1 MPLNFIEAKAP
12 PDNERRPK
20 VFSEN
25 LLINLTKSAKIKT
38 KIAKYKASSQIRLP
52 NFINFIFK
60 IIDKNNKIEKNLF
73 LVRL

>member
-12 PDNERRPK
+12 PNSERSPK
-20 VFSEN
+20 VFNEN
-25 LLINLTKSAKIKT
+25 LLINLIKSASIKT
-38 KIAKYKASSQIRLP
+38 NTGKYKASSQIRLP
-52 NFINFIFK
+52 NFINFMFK